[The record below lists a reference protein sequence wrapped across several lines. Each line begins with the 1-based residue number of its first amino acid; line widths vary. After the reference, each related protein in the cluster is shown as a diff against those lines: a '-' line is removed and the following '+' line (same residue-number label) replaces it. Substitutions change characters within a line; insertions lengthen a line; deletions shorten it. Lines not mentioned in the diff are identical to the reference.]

1 MCGKTHNRN
10 VTNTTALFAGMRQ
23 TLFQAQD
30 RLGPVLGRRFTMLK
44 LSRSRLLGIAAAGAF
59 VALSASL
66 PARAE
71 DLAQNLGPVGPHE
84 PILTTVGSKRVIAFY
99 EPGGGHC
106 AINVVVWDRS
116 DASGDSAAR
125 VRVSLNPHQMVHID
139 SAESK
144 SINLQCGDYAETLAL
159 VDASQFVAAGAAR

>member
-1 MCGKTHNRN
+1 M
-10 VTNTTALFAGMRQ
+10 
-23 TLFQAQD
+23 
-30 RLGPVLGRRFTMLK
+30 FT
-44 LSRSRLLGIAAAGAF
+44 LSRSRFLGIAAVGAF

-71 DLAQNLGPVGPHE
+71 ELAQNLGPVGPHE

-106 AINVVVWDRS
+106 TINVVVWDRS
-116 DASGDSAAR
+116 DDSGDSAAR

-159 VDASQFVAAGAAR
+159 VDNSKFMSAGASR